1 MALAPPPHPF
11 AKLRVLKQAARDYY
25 ASGTAVT
32 LTIGAIANQPAANPL
47 TVSGTAVVDP
57 ATPKPFQVH
66 VRLMQGGTEKAAQ
79 RVKTDPVS
87 GAWTT
92 APFAGGTLA
101 AGTATA
107 TATVSVAP
115 VVTSNTVTLT

>member
-11 AKLRVLKQAARDYY
+11 SVFRCLKQAHRDYQ

-32 LTIGAIANQPAANPL
+32 LTVAAIANQAAANPL
-47 TVSGTAVVDP
+47 TVSGTALVDP

-79 RVKTDPVS
+79 RAMTDAVT
-87 GAWTT
+87 GAWATS
-92 APFAGGTLA
+92 PFAGGTLA

-107 TATVSVAP
+107 TATVGVAP
-115 VVTSNTVTLT
+115 VVTSNTVTLS

>member
-11 AKLRVLKQAARDYY
+11 SVLRYLKQAHRDYQ

-47 TVSGTAVVDP
+47 TVSGTALVDP
-57 ATPKPFQVH
+57 ATPKPFLVH
-66 VRLMQGGTEKAAQ
+66 VRLIQGGVTKAEQ
-79 RVKTDPVS
+79 RAMTDAVT

-92 APFAGGTLA
+92 LPFAGGVLA

-107 TATVSVAP
+107 TATVGVAP

>member
-11 AKLRVLKQAARDYY
+11 AVLRVLKQAAREYM

-32 LTIGAIANQPAANPL
+32 LTINAIANQAASAPI
-47 TVSGTAVVDP
+47 TVSGAALVDP
-57 ATPKPFQVH
+57 ATPKPFLVH
-66 VRLMQGGTEKAAQ
+66 VRLIQGGVTMAEQK
-79 RVKTDPVS
+79 VPTDPVT

-92 APFAGGTLA
+92 LPFAGGILA

-107 TATVSVAP
+107 TATVAYAP
-115 VVTSNTVTLT
+115 AVTSNTVTLT